1 MAITMSTNC
10 IHFLP
15 LKAREFGGK
24 LLLKTALTLRRSQKL
39 ENSESKYQHFL
50 IKKFLK
56 CLYFDITLKF
66 SLLLKK
72 KKSDSMNTPYLY
84 PVKCLRPFR

>member
-50 IKKFLK
+50 I
-56 CLYFDITLKF
+56 
-66 SLLLKK
+66 
-72 KKSDSMNTPYLY
+72 
-84 PVKCLRPFR
+84 